1 MTVVQSI
8 AFASRVNDL
17 TCNSKL
23 RESAMSYSLGCLF
36 VVVERCTNIG
46 IIIIGYHE
54 SSCSLQILQDE
65 SGLLMSGSFNVRKLL
80 RRLEKRNNIEGRISC
95 DLAASRDGSKN
106 QFVVELIR
114 RSNVKYL
121 REVTPYFRK
130 ASIIQEVGW
139 ELQRGFL
146 SATPPPPKSPPR
158 ADTRYLPLQLCRLT
172 RAHPSSDPA
181 VEIQSDKDA
190 NSTDTVSP
198 LGLPTG
204 LTPCIIPEQLHQS
217 GTHEEPS
224 IQTIHHR
231 HQVTANVITY
241 YQHNEISTASFSTIA
256 TLTLSKGR
264 LRFDFGFGFGFG
276 FSFAFLEEIR
286 LEFVAK
292 AFVFHDLT
300 DDPADPFRDAR
311 KPFECSLVQT
321 PVATCVC

>member
-1 MTVVQSI
+1 MSQTPIKNPKKEKNSNNMCVILKIVKDLGLAI
-8 AFASRVNDL
+8 KFRRKNVCIYTKIHNSR
-17 TCNSKL
+17 
-23 RESAMSYSLGCLF
+23 YPFFF
-36 VVVERCTNIG
+36 VI
-46 IIIIGYHE
+46 
-54 SSCSLQILQDE
+54 
-65 SGLLMSGSFNVRKLL
+65 
-80 RRLEKRNNIEGRISC
+80 
-95 DLAASRDGSKN
+95 
-106 QFVVELIR
+106 
-114 RSNVKYL
+114 VKYL

-276 FSFAFLEEIR
+276 FGFSFSFAFLEEIR
-286 LEFVAK
+286 LEFVTK
-292 AFVFHDLT
+292 AFIFHDLT

-321 PVATCVC
+321 PVAT